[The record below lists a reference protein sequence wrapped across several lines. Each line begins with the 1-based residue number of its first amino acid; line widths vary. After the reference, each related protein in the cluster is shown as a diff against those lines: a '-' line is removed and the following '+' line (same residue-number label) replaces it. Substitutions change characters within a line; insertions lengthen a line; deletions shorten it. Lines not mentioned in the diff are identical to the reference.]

1 MKPVIRWIVFGL
13 WGWLVVVRSNQQ
25 LHTACR
31 TLHTIHGSNLDIKCN
46 NTDDIVY
53 VRKQLSINSLGENS
67 TSTVMKNGEC
77 QNTSSSTCF
86 LSMTSDIPTAYTSK
100 ISLYCNGNHSCTLG
114 EGDLRPSVDKFKSL
128 CQCCKYHVYRIRI
141 GAFFECLP
149 SKSQV
154 SVGKNITETRDG
166 SLYLTS
172 LESGRCLIRGSI
184 ESARILEQSNIRF
197 TVSDGKSRLC
207 TEVLTNGSFN
217 YNKDLSCLRG
227 LDVFLLDIQTMD
239 TWPSKLWM
247 EFKGTSM
254 QLDCG
259 NNIQFPSVVREVQD
273 PEQNGASTLLP
284 IIIGLVAGLLLL
296 LVLILVILKR
306 KHALTI
312 KAEAK
317 HCTINATTTLEG
329 DEDCTYYNNEVD
341 KPRNDANDA
350 HVQGTSSTFDDSLY
364 NTIDTGGN
372 YSQINIKKNTS
383 ESGGRSGEQN
393 LKNGEDDTEKSR
405 DESRDTNNVTTRSS
419 NTTEIKPNT
428 IIGEVTGDVYAAVCK
443 TDDLKSMRI
452 TGPKGDIYATVSM
465 ASNVE

>member
-13 WGWLVVVRSNQQ
+13 WGWLVVVRGNQQ

-31 TLHTIHGSNLDIKCN
+31 TLHTIHNSKLDIKCN
-46 NTDDIVY
+46 NTNDIVY
-53 VRKQLSINSLGENS
+53 VRKQLSINSLGENFNF
-67 TSTVMKNGEC
+67 TVMRDGEC

-86 LSMTSDIPTAYTSK
+86 LSMASDIPSAHTSK
-100 ISLYCNGNHSCTLG
+100 ISLYCNGKHSCAL
-114 EGDLRPSVDKFKSL
+114 EKSVLKPFADKFTTL
-128 CQCCKYHVYRIRI
+128 CRCCIHHLYKIRI
-141 GAFFECLP
+141 GVFFECLP

-184 ESARILEQSNIRF
+184 ESARILEQVNIRF

-341 KPRNDANDA
+341 KARNDANDA

-393 LKNGEDDTEKSR
+393 VKNGEDDTEKSR